1 MATITISLPDT
12 LKSFVESQIE
22 AKGYGNVSEY
32 FRSLLRDAQE
42 KENEARLEVLLL
54 EGLASGNGNVPDAA
68 FWSDLKSEAAQLL
81 AARPRKSGVR

>member
-1 MATITISLPDT
+1 MATITISLPDS

-81 AARPRKSGVR
+81 AARPRKSGAR